1 MAFPRSRKRLQDQA
15 RQINSCMT
23 SSTIQISQS
32 IAEFL
37 NQQTPHITHI
47 AVAHTAYR
55 TYSLSDGQMADAV
68 VKAKQDCRHFR
79 NCLNSRL
86 YGPKARRKPRQFQ
99 PLIIA
104 TLEGSL
110 VTSNPHLTLHY
121 NFSFGNFPSELSDD
135 ELYIEIRDCW
145 VNKAGQRDDICF
157 KSIAGCTSAALG
169 WIGYSLKEA
178 QARGN
183 TEVWDFENTQIPYDA
198 FAAG

>member
-1 MAFPRSRKRLQDQA
+1 M
-15 RQINSCMT
+15 NS
-23 SSTIQISQS
+23 SSIQIGQS

-37 NQQTPHITHI
+37 SQQAQHVTHI
-47 AVAHTAYR
+47 AVAHTACM
-55 TYSLSDGQMADAV
+55 TYGLTAMQMEGAIA
-68 VKAKQDCRHFR
+68 KAKRDCRHFR

-86 YGPKARRKPRQFQ
+86 YGPRARRKPQLFQ

-110 VTSNPHLTLHY
+110 VTSDPHLTLHY
-121 NFSFGNFPSELSDD
+121 NFSFGNLPSELSDA
-135 ELYIEIRDCW
+135 ELYGEVRDCW

-157 KSIAGCTSAALG
+157 QSVAGNTSAAQG